1 MGVVVLDAAQAPVSG
16 VGINCILQLKRRLI
30 IKITILFIPVI
41 LLSSGFYLLNYF
53 FSSLPDPSKIS
64 NNIPPQ
70 SIRIVDRFGRLLYDV
85 LPEYGGRHIIV
96 NFNSIP
102 DYLKN
107 ATIAT
112 EDTNFYTNP
121 GVDIRG
127 VIRAFWINFQGGE
140 TLAGGSTITQQLV
153 RNLLFSVDERNE
165 VTIRRKIR
173 ESYLAWNLT
182 REFTKNEIFS
192 FYLNHIY
199 YGGLAYGVEAAA
211 NTYFGKSVSELDL
224 AECAFLAGLPQAP
237 ALYNPFT
244 DLSAAHKRQQ
254 VVLGLMEK
262 AGYITQDERK
272 LAEAEP
278 LIFTEKPYPVEAPHF
293 VMMVRNELDRL
304 VVSGSLSTTQ
314 IMQGG
319 LTVTTTINLDWQ
331 KIGVSEIK
339 QQIDRLNSNKDGLAH
354 NVNNAALIAI
364 DPNTGEILSLVGSPD
379 YFDVLRSGSI
389 NMVTAPR
396 QPGSALKPLIY
407 AAALDP
413 SRPNPWTAAQMI
425 LDVRTSFVTTDGKAY
440 TPQNYDGKEHGP
452 VSVREALASSL
463 NIPAVITL
471 NHIGMDRFISF
482 GTLMGISTLED
493 PKKYDLSIA
502 LGGGNVSLLE
512 LTSAYAVFANGG
524 HRITPLIIKG
534 IRDQNGK
541 IVYQSTPFLKHRIID
556 ERVAWLI
563 SDILSDR
570 EARFIGFGKNTI
582 LQLDRLAAVKT
593 GTTTNFHDNW
603 TVGYTPDLVVGV
615 WVGNANYE
623 PMRNVTGLTGAAPIW
638 HEFMRSV
645 LNEKEQ
651 KQFLRPPGLSYIEI
665 CKLSGMLPTPYCP
678 YKTREW
684 FIDGTQPND
693 PDRLYQEVTIDKVT
707 GKLAEP
713 DTPPNQV
720 LKTIALNL
728 PIEANSWL
736 KSNGY
741 LSLLDLQASAN
752 QTSPIIENND
762 AKLIITDPP
771 PNTTYRLSSTLP
783 PELQSIKIGVITNLS
798 SPTISL
804 WLDGK
809 LLTTFLHPPYVYWWI
824 LKPGIHHV
832 SAQAIQNGNLITS
845 EIITIQ
851 VEQAVP

>member
-1 MGVVVLDAAQAPVSG
+1 MGVVVLDAAPAPAQDA
-16 VGINCILQLKRRLI
+16 GINCVLQLKHKLI

-41 LLSSGFYLLNYF
+41 LSSSGLYLYQYF
-53 FSSLPDPSKIS
+53 FSGLPDPSKIT
-64 NNIPPQ
+64 NYLPQQ
-70 SIRIVDRFGRLLYDV
+70 SIRIVDRYGRLLYDV

-96 NFNSIP
+96 SLNSIP
-102 DYLKN
+102 DCLKN

-112 EDTNFYTNP
+112 EDTNFYSNP

-127 VIRAFWINFQGGE
+127 VIRALWINLQGGE

-165 VTIRRKIR
+165 LTIRRKIR
-173 ESYLAWNLT
+173 ESYLAWILT
-182 REFTKNEIFS
+182 REFTKDEILS

-199 YGGLAYGVEAAA
+199 YGGFAYGVEAAA

-224 AECAFLAGLPQAP
+224 AESAFLAGLPQAP
-237 ALYNPFT
+237 AFYNPYT
-244 DLSAAHKRQQ
+244 NLSAALKRQQ
-254 VVLGLMEK
+254 VVLDLMEK
-262 AGYITQDERK
+262 AGYITREEHK

-293 VMMVRNELDRL
+293 VMMVRNEIDNL
-304 VVSGSLSTTQ
+304 VESGSLSTAQ

-319 LTVTTTINLDWQ
+319 LTVTTTIDLDWQ
-331 KIGVSEIK
+331 KIGVGKIK
-339 QQIDRLNSNKDGLAH
+339 QQIERLNSNSNGLAH

-407 AAALDP
+407 AAAIDP
-413 SRPNPWTAAQMI
+413 SQPNPWTAAQMI
-425 LDVRTSFVTTDGKAY
+425 LDVRTSFITSDGKAY

-493 PKKYDLSIA
+493 PRKYDLSIA

-524 HRITPLIIKG
+524 YRITPSIIKE
-534 IRDQNGK
+534 IRDHNGK
-541 IVYQSTPFLKHRIID
+541 IVYQPSPFQKHRIID

-563 SDILSDR
+563 SDILSDK

-582 LQLDRLAAVKT
+582 LQLDRPAAVKT

-603 TVGYTPDLVVGV
+603 TIGYTPDLVVGV

-645 LNEKEQ
+645 LYEKG
-651 KQFLRPPGLSYIEI
+651 KMQFIRPPSLSSIEI
-665 CKLSGMLPTPYCP
+665 CIPSGMLPTPYCP
-678 YKTREW
+678 YKAMEW
-684 FIDGTQPND
+684 FIDGTQPTD

-707 GKLAEP
+707 GKLAGP
-713 DTPPNQV
+713 NTPTNQE
-720 LKTIALNL
+720 LKTTALNL
-728 PIEANSWL
+728 PIEANNWV

-741 LSLLDLQASAN
+741 LSLLDLLSSAN
-752 QTSPIIENND
+752 LTSPIID
-762 AKLIITDPP
+762 GSDSKLIITDPP

-783 PELQSIKIGVITNLS
+783 PELQSIKIEVITNLT

-809 LLTTFLHPPYVYWWI
+809 LLTTFLHPPFVFWWI
-824 LKPGIHHV
+824 LKPGIHQIW
-832 SAQAIQNGNLITS
+832 AQATQNGNSITS
-845 EIITIQ
+845 EIDIIK
-851 VEQAVP
+851 VEQAIP